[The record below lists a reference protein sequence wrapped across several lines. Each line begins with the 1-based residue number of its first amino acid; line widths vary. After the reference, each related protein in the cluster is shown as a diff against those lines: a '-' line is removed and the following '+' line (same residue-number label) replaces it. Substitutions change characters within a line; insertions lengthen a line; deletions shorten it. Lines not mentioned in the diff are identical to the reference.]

1 MRAAVAAVACTL
13 SVSLISTTTPA
24 IAEENTSAVAKLQG
38 ALNGNASVSSLAG
51 AIADV
56 QEEIARLASEIGQ
69 FRERANQALCALQ
82 DARNLSATARRGTGA
97 CGGTARHGQP
107 GGGSGRGKARRA
119 SRFSFP
125 RRKPSGACPCGGG
138 RGSG

>member
-38 ALNGNASVSSLAG
+38 DLNGNASISSLAG

-56 QEEIARLASEIGQ
+56 QEEIARLESEIGQ
-69 FRERANQALCALQ
+69 FRERANQALVDLQ
-82 DARNLSATARRGTGA
+82 DARNLSEQARRGTVA
-97 CGGTARHGQP
+97 ARV
-107 GGGSGRGKARRA
+107 AL
-119 SRFSFP
+119 
-125 RRKPSGACPCGGG
+125 
-138 RGSG
+138 